1 MAGQDEAGGDQAR
14 LASEELAAG
23 DLSSRSTHPPLRRIP
38 QHVGIIMDGNG
49 RWARGRGLPRAAGHR
64 AGVENL
70 RRTLRSAVRFGVP
83 MLTIYAFSTEN
94 WGRPRAEV
102 HTLLSIMERVID
114 EELAELQQEG
124 VQIRHIGRTERVPSR
139 LQRKVQHAVEFT
151 KDNRRLVL
159 NVAFNYGGR
168 AEIVD
173 AMRRIVADGVP
184 ADQIDEQL
192 VSRYLYTSGSPDP
205 DLIIRTSGEMR
216 VSNFLIW
223 QGAYAELYVTPKHW
237 PDFDE
242 DEFYKALE
250 SYSHRERRM
259 GLVTG

>member
-1 MAGQDEAGGDQAR
+1 MPGQEVAGVDQAAPAR
-14 LASEELAAG
+14 KGGAPGQPGTAG
-23 DLSSRSTHPPLRRIP
+23 THPPLERIP
-38 QHVGIIMDGNG
+38 KHVGIIMDGNG
-49 RWARGRGLPRAAGHR
+49 RWARSRGLPRAAGHQ

-70 RRTLRSAVRFGVP
+70 RRTLRAAVRFGVP

-102 HTLLSIMERVID
+102 RTLLSIMERVID
-114 EELAELQQEG
+114 EELAELYEEG

-139 LQRKVQHAVEFT
+139 LLRKVQHAVAAT
-151 KDNRRLVL
+151 KDNQRLIL

-173 AMRRIVADGVP
+173 AIRRIVADGVP
-184 ADQIDEQL
+184 AEQIDEAL
-192 VSRYLYTSGSPDP
+192 VSRYMYTSGSPDP

-223 QGAYAELYVTPKHW
+223 QGAYAELYVTPRMW
-237 PDFDE
+237 PDFDD

-250 SYSHRERRM
+250 SFSHRERRM
-259 GLVTG
+259 GLVSG